1 MFWNPRKATG
11 ATAQPAAPAAAA
23 ARTDDPPTKS
33 KVFPK
38 FLNAVAKQPN
48 PILLDLGP
56 VVGPNIEFF
65 GERLACKIVIE
76 DVFSVIERAAVAG
89 DRASLGA
96 TLSSQFA
103 RDEASV
109 DGILCW
115 DVFDYLDRES
125 GRTFAAR
132 LTAILKPGGALYGFF
147 GTTDVELNH
156 YSRVTVEAEDLL
168 RVRPYP
174 ATPVR
179 RTVLVIRDV
188 NRMFEGL
195 QVAESVLLKTS
206 ARECLFRKP

>member
-1 MFWNPRKATG
+1 MFWNTRKSSVA
-11 ATAQPAAPAAAA
+11 APPAPAPAAP
-23 ARTDDPPTKS
+23 RTAEGLTRS

-38 FLNAVAKQPN
+38 FLSVVARQPN

-56 VVGPNIEFF
+56 VVGPNVAFF

-76 DVFSVIERAAVAG
+76 DVFTTIERAA
-89 DRASLGA
+89 ASGERRGLPA
-96 TLSSQFA
+96 ALLSQFA
-103 RDEASV
+103 RDPASV

-115 DVFDYLDRES
+115 DAFDYLDRES
-125 GRTFAAR
+125 GRALAAR
-132 LTAILKPGGALYGFF
+132 LTAILRPGGALYGFF
-147 GTTDVELNH
+147 GTTDIELTH

-168 RVRPYP
+168 RVRTYP

-179 RTVLVIRDV
+179 RTVLVTRDV

-195 QVAESVLLKTS
+195 AVAESVLLKTS

>member
-1 MFWNPRKATG
+1 MFWNPRRASG
-11 ATAQPAAPAAAA
+11 AAAQPAAPAPVSS
-23 ARTDDPPTKS
+23 RTDDTLTRS

-38 FLNAVAKQPN
+38 FLSAVSKQPN

-56 VVGPNIEFF
+56 VVGTNIEFF

-76 DVFSVIERAAVAG
+76 DVFSAIERAAAAG
-89 DRASLGA
+89 DRASLGG

-103 RDEASV
+103 RDDASV

-115 DVFDYLDRES
+115 DVFDYLDKEA
-125 GRTFAAR
+125 GRALASR
-132 LTAILKPGGALYGFF
+132 LMALLRPGGALYGFF
-147 GTTDVELNH
+147 GTTDVELDH
-156 YSRVTVEAEDLL
+156 YSRVTVEAEDQL

-179 RTVLVIRDV
+179 RTVLVTRDV

-195 QVAESVLLKTS
+195 RVAESVLLKNS